1 MGAISSP
8 AETPF
13 EMARGLADVC
23 GDTTE
28 ILGPLVLEP
37 ELRDAGSSLVIPG
50 PTRVVAGASLAFCG
64 RWSDG
69 RTERVAAMGIVVL
82 VLDDVVD
89 GWTCWIGTGGFGGS
103 GMNTGR
109 ASMRDVSRS
118 GCSSGSTTRV
128 AATAH

>member
-13 EMARGLADVC
+13 EMARGLVDVC
-23 GDTTE
+23 GETTE

-64 RWSDG
+64 GWIDG

-82 VLDDVVD
+82 VLDNVVD
-89 GWTCWIGTGGFGGS
+89 GWTCWIGTGGFG
-103 GMNTGR
+103 
-109 ASMRDVSRS
+109 
-118 GCSSGSTTRV
+118 
-128 AATAH
+128 